1 MQLFIHYYALKLSN
15 PSLEFEMNEKVDL
28 EQQTNTTGE
37 LEGQDKKEQKP
48 VTKYAWETDVL

>member
-48 VTKYAWETDVL
+48 VTKYAWETDEL